1 MMYAFAVLA
10 STLGFAV
17 KASGQCACQSG
28 PPPAALLNPPPIN
41 PYASCDWEDDFVGRC
56 TKREL
61 LYQSPRAT
69 WYVLTDGLALQ
80 RDSGDDVD
88 FAFLGAPAESVL
100 STSDMQFEFQ
110 GGLRALVGREFGEH
124 YAIEGSYFGLMD
136 WDESRAVRSVGG
148 ALISPFTNAGAPPVL
163 GLDGNTLTSIRTESN
178 LDNIEI
184 SIRQWLYT
192 PPSMMRASA
201 LYGVRYMAVNED
213 FTYRAESPAAANAV
227 DVRTE
232 NHLIGFQFGG
242 SLEFY
247 IEPRAWITFE
257 SKATLC
263 NNAGE
268 QTTSGNVGIAAT
280 PVDNTAADN
289 RTGLIG
295 DISLTI
301 MYAFTPNTVARIGYQ
316 AMWVEGLALASENF
330 ERDLQTLTLG
340 PAELVHDGNL
350 VYHGPFVGLMTTW

>member
-1 MMYAFAVLA
+1 M
-10 STLGFAV
+10 
-17 KASGQCACQSG
+17 
-28 PPPAALLNPPPIN
+28 AL
-41 PYASCDWEDDFVGRC
+41 R
-56 TKREL
+56 
-61 LYQSPRAT
+61 
-69 WYVLTDGLALQ
+69 
-80 RDSGDDVD
+80 RDSGDDGD
-88 FAFLGAPAESVL
+88 FAFLGTEPVL
-100 STSDMQFEFQ
+100 NAVDLEFEYQ
-110 GGLRALVGREFGEH
+110 GGARTLIGREFGEH

-136 WDESRAVRSVGG
+136 WDAMRAVRSVGG
-148 ALISPFTNAGAPPVL
+148 ALISPFTNAGAPPVI
-163 GLDGNTLTSIRTESN
+163 GLDANTLASIRTQSN

-213 FTYRAESPAAANAV
+213 FAYRTESAAAANAI

-232 NHLIGFQFGG
+232 NHLVGFQFGG
-242 SLEFY
+242 STEYY

-257 SKATLC
+257 GKATLC

-268 QTTSGNVGIAAT
+268 QTTTGNVGVAAT
-280 PVDNTAADN
+280 PVDNTAVAD

-295 DISLTI
+295 EISLTL
-301 MYAFTPNTVARIGYQ
+301 MYAFTPNTVGRIGYQ
-316 AMWVEGLALASENF
+316 AMWVEGLALASDNF